1 MKKLDVHTRLVGF
14 DPCPGDPHRP
24 AVTPIYQT
32 ATFEQ
37 ESALEFGRYDYS
49 RSGNPTR
56 AVLERLVADLEGAE
70 RGFAFASGLAA
81 MTAITRLLS
90 AGDEIVA
97 GDDLYGGAYRLFSR
111 ILARTGITVRYA
123 DATNPA
129 ALAAAIGPRTR
140 LVHIE
145 TPTNPRLRIVDIQ
158 AAARAAHDAGAILSV
173 DSTAMSPY
181 LQNPLALGADV
192 VMHSATKYLCGHSDV
207 TAGAVATSDPRL
219 AETLYLV
226 QNGEGAALGPF
237 DSYLLLRG
245 LRTLGLRM
253 DRQQATA
260 QKVAEFL
267 AGHPGVERVWYPG
280 LACHPGADLHA
291 RQARGPGAV
300 VSFQTGSLEVSR
312 RVAEAARLFA
322 ITVSFGGIGSSIS
335 LPCRM
340 SHASIPPEVRKTV
353 ELPED
358 LVRVSV
364 GIEDAGDLIRDL
376 SRALD
381 AAGAARA
388 DQATAPGARRSGED
402 FSFGVQA
409 AAGPGTS

>member
-1 MKKLDVHTRLVGF
+1 MKKLLNTHTRLVGF
-14 DPCPGDPHRP
+14 DPCPGDPYRP
-24 AVTPIYQT
+24 VATPIYQT

-37 ESALEFGRYDYS
+37 ESALGFGRYDYS

-56 AVLERLVADLEGAE
+56 AVLEELVAELEGAE

-81 MTAITRLLS
+81 MTAVTRLLS

-97 GDDLYGGAYRLFSR
+97 GDDLYGGAYRLFSK

-123 DATNPA
+123 DATDPA
-129 ALAAAIGPRTR
+129 ALAAAMGPRTR
-140 LVHIE
+140 LVHVE
-145 TPTNPRLRIVDIQ
+145 TPTNPRLRIVDI
-158 AAARAAHDAGAILSV
+158 AAVAEVAHRGGAVLSV
-173 DSTAMSPY
+173 DNTAMSPY

-207 TAGAVATSDPRL
+207 TAGVVATSDAKL
-219 AETLYLV
+219 AETLYLI
-226 QNGEGAALGPF
+226 QNGEGSALGPF
-237 DSYLLLRG
+237 DSFLLLRG

-253 DRQQATA
+253 DRQQASA

-267 AGHPGVERVWYPG
+267 AGHPDVERVWFPG
-280 LACHPGADLHA
+280 LDGHPGADIHA

-300 VSFQTGSLEVSR
+300 ISFQTGSLEVSR
-312 RVAEAARLFA
+312 RVAEASKLFA

-335 LPCRM
+335 VPCRM
-340 SHASIPPEVRKTV
+340 SHASIPAEVQKKV

-364 GIEDAGDLIRDL
+364 GIEDAGDLIEDL
-376 SRALD
+376 GRALE
-381 AAGAARA
+381 AAR
-388 DQATAPGARRSGED
+388 GVAREA
-402 FSFGVQA
+402 VVA
-409 AAGPGTS
+409 